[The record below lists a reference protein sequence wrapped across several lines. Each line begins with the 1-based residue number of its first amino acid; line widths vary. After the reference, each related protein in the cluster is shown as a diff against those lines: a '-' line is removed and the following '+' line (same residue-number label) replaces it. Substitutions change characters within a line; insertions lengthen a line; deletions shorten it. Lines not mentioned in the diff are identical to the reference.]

1 MLSSRVRG
9 GGFMS
14 TLLLKRIGSTMFA
27 GENTAKKMLAW
38 TAEGKD
44 LLRSLYD
51 EFDSEEDESEETA
64 QGEIKDLT
72 PGEIEYLGSL
82 VRVLN
87 SNTDTDPKYNRA
99 KTVLEQG
106 VEGEV
111 RGGTRAAFCSLSTL
125 TARYMAERLSND
137 FKDTCI
143 GLYAGGDKSGIYL
156 NGMFRKQ
163 TKDEIK
169 RLVKAREL
177 RILVGTDAASEGLNL
192 QALGS
197 LINIDLPWNPTRLEQ
212 RKGRIQ
218 RIGQLA
224 DRIYIYNMRYKGS
237 VEDKVHS
244 KLSGRLQD
252 IYTLFGQIPDVLE
265 DVWIA
270 IAQKDE
276 ARAELAISKLPKKHP
291 FVLKYEEAI
300 PDCGDWEKC
309 AVVLDKSDQRQ
320 ELMRGW

>member
-1 MLSSRVRG
+1 
-9 GGFMS
+9 
-14 TLLLKRIGSTMFA
+14 
-27 GENTAKKMLAW
+27 
-38 TAEGKD
+38 
-44 LLRSLYD
+44 
-51 EFDSEEDESEETA
+51 
-64 QGEIKDLT
+64 
-72 PGEIEYLGSL
+72 
-82 VRVLN
+82 LN

-99 KTVLEQG
+99 KTILEQG
-106 VEGEV
+106 VEGEGAWRDKGCILFSQYFDSASYV
-111 RGGTRAAFCSLSTL
+111 
-125 TARYMAERLSND
+125 AERLSND
-137 FKDTCI
+137 FKDARI

-156 NGMFRKQ
+156 NGLFSKQ

-169 RLVKAREL
+169 RLIKAREL

-224 DRIYIYNMRYKGS
+224 NRIYIYNMRYKGS
-237 VEDKVHS
+237 VEDKVHNR
-244 KLSGRLQD
+244 LSGRLQD

-276 ARAELAISKLPKKHP
+276 ARAELAISKLPKKNP

-309 AVVLDKSDQRQ
+309 AVVLDKSEEWQ